1 MATYESGVSAYVRGT
16 ATVEVFFPVDERGNA
31 DVNCYQCE
39 YFHRTSVRCG
49 LNNRICAYPQRNI
62 GQYCPL
68 NFDD

>member
-16 ATVEVFFPVDERGNA
+16 ATVEVFFPVDAKGNA

-39 YFHRTSVRCG
+39 FFHRTSVRCG

-68 NFDD
+68 IFED